1 MSGEFLSET
10 LEYARRQIADVA
22 VAAGRKSE
30 EIRLVAVSKTRPPK
44 AIESAI
50 SYGQVEFGENYVQEW
65 CEKADALAAYPQI
78 KWHIVGNLQ
87 SNKVREVVGRAALIH
102 SVDRVRIID
111 EIAGRADEPQP
122 ILIQVNIADEEQKSG
137 CRPEEAINL
146 VRRAIDSGFTPP
158 LGLMGVPPAAE
169 DPEDS
174 RIWFRKLREL
184 RDEIREILEEEYP
197 EFAPNFKELS
207 MGMSHDL
214 KQAIE
219 EGATIVRIG
228 TAIFG
233 ARPMKGAYERPIED
247 ELPAEMR

>member
-10 LEYARRQIADVA
+10 LEYVRRHIAEVA
-22 VAAGRKSE
+22 VAAGRSSE

-44 AIESAI
+44 AIESAVN
-50 SYGQVEFGENYVQEW
+50 YGQLDFGENYVQEW
-65 CEKADALAAYPQI
+65 QRKATDLREMTSI
-78 KWHIVGNLQ
+78 RWHIIGALQ
-87 SNKVREVVGRAALIH
+87 SNKVREVAGRAALIH

-111 EIAGRADEPQP
+111 EIAGRTDEPQP

-137 CRPEEAINL
+137 CPPEMAINL
-146 VRRAIDSGFTPP
+146 VRRAIETGLTPP
-158 LGLMGVPPAAE
+158 LGLMTVPPESE
-169 DPEDS
+169 DPEDA
-174 RIWFRKLREL
+174 RLWFRKLREL

-197 EFAPNFKELS
+197 DFAPQFKELS

-233 ARPMKGAYERPIED
+233 ARPARGAFELPVED
-247 ELPAEMR
+247 ELPADML